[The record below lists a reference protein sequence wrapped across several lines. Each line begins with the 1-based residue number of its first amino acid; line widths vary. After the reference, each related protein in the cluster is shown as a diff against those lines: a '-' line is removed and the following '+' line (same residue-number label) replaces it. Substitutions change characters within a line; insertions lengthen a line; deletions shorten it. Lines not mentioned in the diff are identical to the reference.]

1 MHNLKTL
8 KAHTIKAHLDRMQ
21 DTAENLAV
29 WMAGEVLAG
38 RGESAQNLGALA
50 SRLLILKSSLA
61 DLVEKTRGPEPA
73 DN

>member
-1 MHNLKTL
+1 MHNLKSL

-38 RGESAQNLGALA
+38 RGESAQSLGVLA
-50 SRLLILKSSLA
+50 SRLLILKSSLS
-61 DLVEKTRGPEPA
+61 DLAEKTRGPEPA